1 MGKMIR
7 AENLTY
13 TYAAGTPLAIP
24 ALCDVSLSVRKGE
37 FLALVG
43 PVGAGKS
50 TLVQHFNGLLL
61 PTRGRVLV
69 AGRDT
74 RRKEVRRRLW
84 QLVGL
89 AFQYPEQQLF
99 AQTVFDDVAFG
110 PRNLRL
116 PSQEV
121 AERVFE
127 ALEMVG
133 LDPQEVR
140 ELSPFALSQ
149 GQRRRV
155 ALAGILAVRPEVLV
169 LDEPTAGLDP
179 RGRRRLLG
187 LFKDLQR
194 RQGKTII
201 LITHQMDVAAELAD
215 RVIVLC
221 QGRIF
226 RQGSPRE
233 VFADAGALQEI
244 GLKPPLPVELLSR
257 LGIPEVALTLTEAE
271 MKIKKRRPNF

>member
-194 RQGKTII
+194 CQGKTII

>member
-1 MGKMIR
+1 
-7 AENLTY
+7 
-13 TYAAGTPLAIP
+13 
-24 ALCDVSLSVRKGE
+24 
-37 FLALVG
+37 
-43 PVGAGKS
+43 
-50 TLVQHFNGLLL
+50 
-61 PTRGRVLV
+61 
-69 AGRDT
+69 
-74 RRKEVRRRLW
+74 
-84 QLVGL
+84 
-89 AFQYPEQQLF
+89 
-99 AQTVFDDVAFG
+99 
-110 PRNLRL
+110 
-116 PSQEV
+116 
-121 AERVFE
+121 
-127 ALEMVG
+127 
-133 LDPQEVR
+133 
-140 ELSPFALSQ
+140 
-149 GQRRRV
+149 
-155 ALAGILAVRPEVLV
+155 AGILAVRPEVLV

-179 RGRRRLLG
+179 RGRRRLIG